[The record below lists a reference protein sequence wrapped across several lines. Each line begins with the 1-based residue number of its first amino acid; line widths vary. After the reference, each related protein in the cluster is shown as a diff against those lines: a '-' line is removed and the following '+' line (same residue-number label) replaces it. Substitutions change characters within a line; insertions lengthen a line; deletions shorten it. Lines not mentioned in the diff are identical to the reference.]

1 MVYQTFTSNTG
12 AVDLWIILECIDV
25 GNYTV
30 SSPNLHCISLHIKQH
45 LSWCQFCMMYHFSG
59 RIPPLKRVTPS
70 SKIYVNT
77 ALSSFPPPPLSLSP
91 PPPPPLH
98 PLLFLFSQ
106 IAVVFYA
113 EKVWCCTFLCHVFGQ
128 LLLEKVASALHIQ
141 HLKCLHYLVFWN
153 WLVSAQQK
161 QHVLGCKCRIYDSKE
176 IQLSAAFTL
185 SSGFTSLKGPQ
196 SKDESF
202 GTSLA

>member
-1 MVYQTFTSNTG
+1 MLVITLCLHQ
-12 AVDLWIILECIDV
+12 A
-25 GNYTV
+25 YTV
-30 SSPNLHCISLHIKQH
+30 SHFTLNNTCLDASFAWCTTSLAGYH
-45 LSWCQFCMMYHFSG
+45 LWKESHPQAKSMA
-59 RIPPLKRVTPS
+59 
-70 SKIYVNT
+70 T
-77 ALSSFPPPPLSLSP
+77 ALSSFPPPSPSLP
-91 PPPPPLH
+91 PPFH

-113 EKVWCCTFLCHVFGQ
+113 EKVWYCTFLCHVFGQ

-161 QHVLGCKCRIYDSKE
+161 QHVLGWKCRSYDSKE

-185 SSGFTSLKGPQ
+185 SSGFTSLMGPQ